1 MSNDKDKDMI
11 PGPGPGEDQRPAKG
25 ADAAS
30 DASPTAKPADKK
42 GVAAKAAQGKAT
54 APKGTDAKSQGA
66 DVTTGTGK
74 GPSKGDARTQGPDTS
89 PPTGTD
95 GPPSTGAGTAEPP
108 PAAPRGQGAALL
120 IATLAFLLALGVGA
134 ALFYLWQQ
142 GEDLRA
148 SQALQLERMA
158 GELQARGETLSRL
171 DSRLEGETSSREGL
185 ADGVNSRLATV
196 EQGLTRLQD
205 RSTRQE
211 RGWQLAEV
219 KHLQRMASHRLRL
232 MDDPDGAR
240 EALRA
245 ADEVLAELGD
255 PRLLP
260 VREALAG
267 EIQALEDLDRPDI
280 PGLALRLER
289 LASDLRPI
297 PLKGQAPLGAE
308 RQTLLDAGAP
318 DPAAP
323 WWQRAYAEVRSAL
336 AEHVSIRRHA
346 EPIRGLPDAE
356 VELFLRQLLTL
367 RVEAARLA
375 LLRRDDAEYQRHL
388 SAATDLMDEHFDAQ
402 IGASVRERLEA
413 LKAVTLRPL
422 APDISG
428 SFTRLDELEG

>member
-1 MSNDKDKDMI
+1 MSNDKDKGMK
-11 PGPGPGEDQRPAKG
+11 PGEEQNPIKGTEASADPSLSAK
-25 ADAAS
+25 
-30 DASPTAKPADKK
+30 TADKK
-42 GVAAKAAQGKAT
+42 DAAKTVQGKDAE
-54 APKGTDAKSQGA
+54 PKGTDAKTQGA
-66 DVTTGTGK
+66 KASAGPGNKPPK
-74 GPSKGDARTQGPDTS
+74 GGAKAKGSDKSTPAR
-89 PPTGTD
+89 TD
-95 GPPSTGAGTAEPP
+95 GPPPADTGDDPTP
-108 PAAPRGQGAALL
+108 PASRGQGAALL

-158 GELQARGETLSRL
+158 TELQTRGETLSRL
-171 DSRLEGETSSREGL
+171 DSRLDGEVSNREGL
-185 ADGVNSRLATV
+185 AEGVNSRLGTV

-232 MDDPDGAR
+232 MDDPDGAIR
-240 EALRA
+240 ALQA
-245 ADEVLAELGD
+245 ADEVLAGLGD

-297 PLKGQAPLGAE
+297 PLKGQAPLGSE
-308 RQTLLDAGAP
+308 RQALLDTDAP

-367 RVEAARLA
+367 RVEAARVA

-388 SAATDLMDEHFDAQ
+388 SAAADLLDEHFDAQ

-413 LKAVTLRPL
+413 LKAVTLRPQ